1 MYDYRNMTPE
11 EQRQIV
17 EERRRK
23 RQPWH
28 SPPHLQINADI
39 TYIVTAACYEHVPI
53 MGHSP
58 ERMCECEEGVLKVCE
73 DICAQVHAWC
83 ILPNHYHLLVRTVQI
98 KALLKALGQFHGRSS
113 HQWNGEDNQRG
124 RHCWYNAFER
134 YMRSERHFF
143 ASLNYV
149 HNNAVHHGYASQWPD
164 WPWSSASEFLEQ
176 TGREEA
182 LRLWREY
189 PLLDYG
195 KKWDIY

>member
-1 MYDYRNMTPE
+1 MYDYRKMTLE
-11 EQRQIV
+11 ERQQIV
-17 EERRRK
+17 EARQQK

-28 SPPHLQINADI
+28 SPPHLASAASI
-39 TYIVTAACYEHVPI
+39 TYLVTAACYEHVAI
-53 MGHSP
+53 IGQSP
-58 ERMCECEEGVLKVCE
+58 ERMGECEEGVLKVCAE
-73 DICAQVHAWC
+73 DGTEVHAWC

-113 HQWNGEDNQRG
+113 YTWNGADEQRG

-149 HNNAVHHGYASQWPD
+149 HNNPVHHGYTGKWLD
-164 WPWSSASEFLEQ
+164 WPWSSATTFLEQ
-176 TGREEA
+176 TGRDVA

-195 KKWDIY
+195 KKWDVY